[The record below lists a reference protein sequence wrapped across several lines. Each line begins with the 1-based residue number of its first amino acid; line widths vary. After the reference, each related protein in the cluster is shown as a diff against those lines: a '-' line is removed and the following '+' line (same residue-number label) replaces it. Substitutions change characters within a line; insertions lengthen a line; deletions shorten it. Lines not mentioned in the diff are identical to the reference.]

1 MRIVDRIEN
10 FPDDAKGAALAI
22 GNFDGVHRGHCELLK
37 IARQRAQ
44 DPGAPFVVMTFE
56 PHPRRLLKPDDPPF
70 RITPPAIKRD
80 LLAAAGVD
88 ILIELAF
95 DWPFASQ
102 SAGHFI
108 SEILQKGLGAGPVYV
123 GRDFRFG
130 QLRRGDIDTLRTAGL
145 EVTALEAVGDEDGQI
160 FSSSRARTAIR
171 AGDMATAQEILGRPW
186 EIRGAVFRG
195 DQRGRQIG
203 YPTANVALGET
214 IHPDYGIYAA
224 RVQVLE
230 DGPDSQWYLSAT
242 NIGIRPMFEVPTGQ
256 VEAHI
261 LDFDR
266 DIYGKTLRIRPVE
279 RLRGE
284 AKFDGLDA
292 LIAQI
297 AKDCEEARAVLAGQ
311 GIVRTLPEC

>member
-1 MRIVDRIEN
+1 MRIVRARTD
-10 FPDDAKGAALAI
+10 FPDKAKGAVVAI
-22 GNFDGVHRGHCELLK
+22 GNFDGVHRGHSALLEA
-37 IARQRAQ
+37 ARHRAQ
-44 DPGAPFVVMTFE
+44 TLGVPLAALTFE
-56 PHPRRLLKPDDPPF
+56 PHPRRLFKPDDPPF
-70 RITPPAIKRD
+70 RVLSLDLKRD

-88 ILIELAF
+88 ILVALAF

-102 SAGHFI
+102 SAEHFI
-108 SEILQKGLGAGPVYV
+108 EEILRKGLGGGPVYV
-123 GRDFRFG
+123 GPDFRFG
-130 QLRRGDIDTLRTAGL
+130 QLRRGDVEALRAAGL
-145 EVTALEAVGDEDGQI
+145 EVSAFAAIRDAQGEV
-160 FSSSRARTAIR
+160 FSSSRVRAAIR
-171 AGDMATAQEILGRPW
+171 SGDMQAAQAVLGRPW
-186 EIRGAVFRG
+186 EIRGVVVRG

-214 IHPDYGIYAA
+214 IHPDYGVYAA
-224 RVQVLE
+224 LVRVRE
-230 DGPDSQWYLSAT
+230 DGPEAPWLLSAT

-261 LDFDR
+261 LDFNR
-266 DIYGKTLRIRPVE
+266 DIYGKTLCLRPVR

-311 GIVRTLPEC
+311 GDCATLA